1 MKKFNILFAI
11 ASLLIF
17 AQGAWAQENIP
28 HFTEVKDDESGD
40 VLQNGTPD
48 KPFLITSV
56 QDLNFLAEDVN
67 NHYDHEGEYFLQTV
81 DITYGKDDE
90 FTPIGIGD
98 EENGGTPFKGYF
110 DGGNHT
116 ISGITFN
123 GLEDEGDGVG
133 IGLFGYIYYPA
144 VIKNVKLENCSFTG
158 NWEVGAIVGVSGGN
172 GEGYVID
179 NCTLGSLGS
188 GVTIKGVSTTVEGET
203 MPAAYIGGIIGY
215 AHCITVSNCY
225 SEATVSGGDFV
236 GAIAG
241 YLLGSSGNEAYIE
254 NCYSSKAE
262 KAVGGRG
269 KEDEFAPSDATDG
282 ILKITLFADDS
293 DEIKNL
299 TRIKNYHNLACDV
312 TMKGLTFNK
321 SGKWNSVCLPFNIT
335 KDQLAEE
342 ACPFYGA
349 TIMSYEYANSPFD
362 YGTLT
367 MNFTQAEKIDNKNPY
382 FVKWESGSDV
392 TDPVF
397 QGVKVVYNG
406 MGMSHE
412 TVDADIAYVYHKP
425 QPIEASKAIL
435 YLGDDNKLYFP
446 KEAMTINPFHAYFKL
461 QNGIK
466 ACSSNGN
473 VNGDE
478 DVTVAD
484 ITSLVNIVKNP
495 ASQPEKAGVADV
507 NDDNNVTVDDV
518 AALANIILGKD
529 IEGAMR
535 AIKTDD
541 AIGTSYGF
549 GGSSKK
555 PARARKM

>member
-17 AQGAWAQENIP
+17 AQGAWAQDQEP
-28 HFTEVKDDESGD
+28 HFKTIKDTDGT
-40 VLQNGTPD
+40 VLQDGSEN
-48 KPFLITSV
+48 KPFLISSV
-56 QDLNFLAEDVN
+56 KDLNNLAEDVN
-67 NHYDHEGEYFLQTV
+67 NGIDYEGFYFRQTD
-81 DITYGKDDE
+81 DITYGEDDV
-90 FTPIGIGD
+90 FTPIGKGD
-98 EENGGTPFKGYF
+98 EENDGTPFQSIY
-110 DGGNHT
+110 DGDNHT
-116 ISGITFN
+116 ISGITY
-123 GLEDEGDGVG
+123 DDPEGIG
-133 IGLFGYIYYPA
+133 IGLFGYIHYPA
-144 VIKNVKLENCSFTG
+144 SIKNVTLENCSFTG
-158 NWEVGAIVGVSGGN
+158 SMEVGAIVGVSGGN
-172 GEGYVID
+172 GDGYVID
-179 NCTLGSLGS
+179 NCKLGSQ
-188 GVTIKGVSTTVEGET
+188 VTVKGVSTTVEGET

-254 NCYSSKAE
+254 NCYSGKAE

-269 KEDEFAPSDATDG
+269 YDDEMVDGATNG
-282 ILKITLFADDS
+282 VLKITLIADDS
-293 DEIKNL
+293 DEIKNQ
-299 TRIKNYHNLACDV
+299 TRIKNYDGLACDV

-335 KDQLAEE
+335 KNQLAEE
-342 ACPFYGA
+342 ACPFNGA
-349 TIMSYEYANSPFD
+349 TIMSYDVNSPFD
-362 YGTLT
+362 YSTLT
-367 MNFTQAEKIDNKNPY
+367 MNFKSAEKIDNKIPY
-382 FVKWESGSDV
+382 FVKWESGADV

-397 QGVKVVYNG
+397 QGVKVGYNNTSI
-406 MGMSHE
+406 SHDE
-412 TVDADIAYVYHKP
+412 VAADVKYVYHKP
-425 QPIEASKAIL
+425 QAIEANDRTIL

-541 AIGTSYGF
+541 AIGISYGF

>member
-1 MKKFNILFAI
+1 MELFELTNQYQMMVVRLMISILFTWLIIDRMYYAKSHRRDFRFTFMLIPVAI
-11 ASLLIF
+11 FFIVFFMIF
-17 AQGAWAQENIP
+17 
-28 HFTEVKDDESGD
+28 V
-40 VLQNGTPD
+40 
-48 KPFLITSV
+48 
-56 QDLNFLAEDVN
+56 
-67 NHYDHEGEYFLQTV
+67 
-81 DITYGKDDE
+81 
-90 FTPIGIGD
+90 
-98 EENGGTPFKGYF
+98 
-110 DGGNHT
+110 
-116 ISGITFN
+116 
-123 GLEDEGDGVG
+123 LEDMKGKASMGVG

-312 TMKGLTFNK
+312 TI
-321 SGKWNSVCLPFNIT
+321 SVCLPFNIT

-507 NDDNNVTVDDV
+507 NDDNDITVDDV

-541 AIGTSYGF
+541 AIGISYGF

>member
-1 MKKFNILFAI
+1 M

-17 AQGAWAQENIP
+17 AQGAWAQDQEP
-28 HFTEVKDDESGD
+28 HFNIVKDTDGT
-40 VLQNGTPD
+40 VLQDGSEE
-48 KPFLITSV
+48 KPFLISSV
-56 QDLNFLAEDVN
+56 KDLNNLAVDVN
-67 NHYDHEGEYFLQTV
+67 NGIDYEGFYFRQTD
-81 DITYGKDDE
+81 DITYGEDDV
-90 FTPIGIGD
+90 FTPIGKGD
-98 EENGGTPFKGYF
+98 EENNGTPFQSIY
-110 DGGNHT
+110 DGDNHT
-116 ISGITFN
+116 ISGIKYN
-123 GLEDEGDGVG
+123 DPEGVG
-133 IGLFGYIYYPA
+133 VGLFGYIYYPA

-188 GVTIKGVSTTVEGET
+188 GVTIKGVSMTVEGET
-203 MPAAYIGGIIGY
+203 MPAAYTGGIIGY

-241 YLLGSSGNEAYIE
+241 YLLGSSSGEAFIE
-254 NCYSSKAE
+254 NCYSSKAG

-495 ASQPEKAGVADV
+495 ASQPEKAVVADV
-507 NDDNNVTVDDV
+507 NDDNDVTVDDV

-541 AIGTSYGF
+541 AIGISYGF
-549 GGSSKK
+549 GGSSEK

>member
-1 MKKFNILFAI
+1 M

-17 AQGAWAQENIP
+17 AQGAWAQDQEP
-28 HFTEVKDDESGD
+28 HFKTIKDTDGT
-40 VLQNGTPD
+40 VLQDGSEN
-48 KPFLITSV
+48 KPFLIASV
-56 QDLNFLAEDVN
+56 KDLNYLADDVN
-67 NHYDHEGEYFLQTV
+67 NKGIDYEGVYFLQTD
-81 DITYGKDDE
+81 DITYGEDDV
-90 FTPIGIGD
+90 FTPIGKGD
-98 EENGGTPFKGYF
+98 EENNGTPFQSIY
-110 DGGNHT
+110 DGDNHT
-116 ISGITFN
+116 ISGITYN
-123 GLEDEGDGVG
+123 NPEGIGV
-133 IGLFGYIYYPA
+133 GLFGYILPPA
-144 VIKNVKLENCSFTG
+144 VIKNVKLDNCSFTG
-158 NWEVGAIVGVSGGN
+158 NWEVGAIVGASSGYGN
-172 GEGYVID
+172 DEKYVID
-179 NCTLGSLGS
+179 NCALGSNVMVN
-188 GVTIKGVSTTVEGET
+188 GVDMADGGET
-203 MPAAYIGGIIGY
+203 VPASYIGGIIGY

-241 YLLGSSGNEAYIE
+241 YLLGSSSGEAFIE
-254 NCYSSKAE
+254 NCYSSKAG

-349 TIMSYEYANSPFD
+349 TIMSYDYATSKLANS
-362 YGTLT
+362 TLT

-466 ACSSNGN
+466 ACSSDGN

-507 NDDNNVTVDDV
+507 NDDNKVTVDDV

-541 AIGTSYGF
+541 AIGISYGF
-549 GGSSKK
+549 GGSSEK

>member
-17 AQGAWAQENIP
+17 AQGAWAQDQEPYFKI
-28 HFTEVKDDESGD
+28 VKDTDGT
-40 VLQNGTPD
+40 VLQDGSKE
-48 KPFLITSV
+48 KPFLIESIK
-56 QDLNFLAEDVN
+56 DLNNLAVDVN
-67 NHYDHEGEYFLQTV
+67 NGIEYEGVYFRQTK
-81 DITYGKDDE
+81 DITYGEDDT
-90 FTPIGIGD
+90 FTPIGMGD
-98 EENGGTPFKGYF
+98 EENDGTPFKGKF
-110 DGGNHT
+110 DGDNNT
-116 ISGITFN
+116 ISGITYN
-123 GLEDEGDGVG
+123 DPEGIGV
-133 IGLFGYIYYPA
+133 GLFGYIYYPA
-144 VIKNVKLENCSFTG
+144 VIKNVKLDNCSFTG
-158 NWEVGAIVGVSGGN
+158 NWEVGAIVGASDGHGN
-172 GEGYVID
+172 GYVID
-179 NCTLGSLGS
+179 NCALGSE
-188 GVTIKGVSTTVEGET
+188 VTIKGVSTTVEGET

-215 AHCITVSNCY
+215 AYCITVSNCY

-269 KEDEFAPSDATDG
+269 KEDGMIDDATDG

-293 DEIKNL
+293 EQTIKNAARL
-299 TRIKNYHNLACDV
+299 NSYNGQTANV
-312 TMKGLTFNK
+312 TMSGLELAND
-321 SGKWNSVCLPFNIT
+321 KWSTICLPFEMSGFDGT
-335 KDQLAEE
+335 PLA
-342 ACPFYGA
+342 GA
-349 TIMSYEYANSPFD
+349 NVMAFKAAEYN
-362 YGTLT
+362 GNTLT
-367 MNFTQAEKIDNKNPY
+367 VTFEDASKIEVGAVGMPY
-382 FVKWESGSDV
+382 IVKGAAVDG
-392 TDPVF
+392 PVF
-397 QGVKVVYNG
+397 EGVKVG
-406 MGMSHE
+406 
-412 TVDADIAYVYHKP
+412 
-425 QPIEASKAIL
+425 IEASAATVDPDDPATFIGTFDPVTLNENDRTIL

-484 ITSLVNIVKNP
+484 ITSLVNIIKNP
-495 ASQPEKAGVADV
+495 ASQPEKVGVADV
-507 NDDNNVTVDDV
+507 NDDNDVTVDDV

-541 AIGTSYGF
+541 AIGISYGF
-549 GGSSKK
+549 GGSSEK